1 MGKLKFEFGIDF
13 QELIL
18 KYTVTEKKGYKA
30 LELYEDGYFALMEHA
45 VIAFALKKYYKKRK
59 RIPEEVLLKE
69 TVRVLYVS
77 SSRELFSALT
87 DEDRDIIEKTISR
100 LYIGTVPDPE
110 TILEKCI
117 NFARFA
123 KFKDEMQKVDI
134 NKYDSYTA
142 SIDKL
147 NAANNIGNA
156 LEDDYGTDLVG
167 GIKDRAH
174 KRNQQE
180 DIYPTPFWQYNKFL
194 NSGGLTIGSV
204 VLIAA
209 QAKRFKTGFLVNLAR
224 HLMRYK
230 RKVLY
235 IDFENGEKALTTRS
249 EQSIMGVKQSDITS
263 GDMDER
269 LLKTL
274 RKYKRLG
281 AECKVKR
288 MTAYVHTAAD
298 IQIFIDKCRV
308 DLGIVF
314 DDLIVDYPDLMAAIS
329 GKKDEFNRISDAY
342 VDIKNLAADKK
353 NNFKSCWVPSHVKA
367 ESGTRKR
374 RATVYLQEDLAKCI
388 DKMRHV
394 EAALGLQETDEEREA
409 GVMRLEVIDQRNGTP
424 RGAMLFWVNMEKQ
437 TMKEFSKTQVKEY
450 WDQIK
455 KNDNVKVEK
464 VSDL

>member
-59 RIPEEVLLKE
+59 RIPEEVMLRE

-77 SSRELFSALT
+77 SARELFAALT
-87 DEDRDIIEKTISR
+87 DDDRDTIDKTISR
-100 LYIGTVPDPE
+100 LYIGTVPDTE

-142 SIDKL
+142 SLDKL
-147 NAANNIGNA
+147 NAANNIGSL
-156 LEDDYGTDLVG
+156 LEDDYGTSVVE

-174 KRNQQE
+174 KRDQLEN
-180 DIYPTPFWQYNKFL
+180 IHPTPLWQFNRLL
-194 NSGGLTIGSV
+194 NSGGLTVGSV

-209 QAKRFKTGFLVNLAR
+209 QAKRFKTGFLLNLAR
-224 HLMRYK
+224 FLMK
-230 RKVLY
+230 RKRKTLI
-235 IDFENGEKALTTRS
+235 IDFENGELSLTTRA
-249 EQSIMGVKQSDITS
+249 EQSIMGVTQEEITS
-263 GDMDER
+263 GDTDER

-274 RKYKRLG
+274 RKYKRIG
-281 AECKVKR
+281 GEIKIKR
-288 MTAYVHTAAD
+288 MVAFVHTCND
-298 IQIFIDKCRV
+298 IQKFIDKCKT
-308 DLGIVF
+308 DEGLVF
-314 DDLIVDYPDLMAAIS
+314 DDLIVDGPDLMACIS
-329 GKKDEFNRISDAY
+329 GKTDEFIRISDAY
-342 VDIKNLAADKK
+342 VDVKNLAEK
-353 NNFKSCWVPSHVKA
+353 NKFKSTWVPSHVKSEA
-367 ESGTRKR
+367 KKRRGTRY
-374 RATVYLQEDLAKCI
+374 TQEDLAKCI

-394 EAALGLQETDEEREA
+394 DCALGLQESDEEKEA
-409 GVMRLEVIDQRNGTP
+409 GVMRLEVIDQRNGMSD
-424 RGAMLFWVNMEKQ
+424 GAMLFWVNMAKQ
-437 TMKEFSKTQVKEY
+437 TMKEFTKGQIKEY

-455 KNDNVKVEK
+455 KNEDVKVEK
-464 VSDL
+464 NSDL